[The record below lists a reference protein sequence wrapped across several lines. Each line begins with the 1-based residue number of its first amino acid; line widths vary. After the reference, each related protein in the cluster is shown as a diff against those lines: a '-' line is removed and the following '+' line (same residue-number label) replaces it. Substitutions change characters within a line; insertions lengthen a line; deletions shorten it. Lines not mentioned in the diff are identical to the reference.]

1 MQRKR
6 KNKKAL
12 PTFGLLR
19 FDEYA
24 GARAWNETR
33 VLTVKDPG
41 FGLPP
46 GEFAF
51 VEFYCADPSCDCR
64 RVVLQVWSKDT
75 LGQSLASISYG
86 WEDEAFYTE
95 WNHGDAQMGR
105 DMKGPELEFFQ
116 PQSNLADKLL
126 HQFKET
132 IMSDKAYLKR
142 LETHYAFAKEK
153 QTVKPRK
160 KRKQ

>member
-1 MQRKR
+1 MEKKR
-6 KNKKAL
+6 KNRKAL
-12 PTFGLLR
+12 PIIGLVR

-24 GARAWNETR
+24 GARAWDETR
-33 VLTVKDPG
+33 VLTLMDPG

-46 GEFAF
+46 NEYAF

-64 RVVLQVWSKDT
+64 RVILQVWSKDT
-75 LGQSLASISYG
+75 PGKALATISYG
-86 WEDEAFYTE
+86 WEDEAFYTD
-95 WNHGDAQMGR
+95 WNYGDAQMGR
-105 DMKGPELEFFQ
+105 EMKGPVLELLQ

-126 HQFKET
+126 HQFKKT

-153 QTVKPRK
+153 QAVKPRK